1 MKSKV
6 RKLEG
11 TAKQF
16 EIEMPESAVTE
27 VFKEVLN
34 DFQKTSVIPG
44 FRRGKVPLD
53 MIRKK
58 YAEDTDVE
66 LKRRLI
72 PQAYQMALEEHKVIP
87 VGYPEVW
94 DVNIDEAGA
103 LMFKAKVDAYPVI
116 ELKKYTALKVNVS
129 KISVTDEEVEEVLE
143 RFRNMHAEFTD
154 IEGSLKKGD
163 FAVAE
168 VETFSDGKIISK
180 KHENMWIEVSKE
192 ASLLGIGE
200 DLAGLKKG
208 DEKEIKVT
216 LPEKYPDEK
225 YAGKEALFKVYIKE
239 TKKKCLP
246 ALDDAFAGKIGS
258 GTVAQARE
266 EIKKQL
272 LEKKEFNLKI
282 VMKNQIMEQ
291 LLKKHVFDLPLGMVT
306 RQLKVLTQRMEEEL
320 TRKGVNKKTIEEHKE
335 KFKKELQKEAENKVR
350 LYFILDKIAKIEEI
364 SAGEKDVDV
373 WIAALAESYQ
383 KSFDE
388 VKKYYKEHDLIDGL
402 REQLGEEKTLDFL
415 LEKADIVFGK

>member
-11 TAKQF
+11 TARQF
-16 EIEMPESAVTE
+16 EVEMPESAVDE

-34 DFQKTSVIPG
+34 DFQKTSTIPG

-94 DVNIDEAGA
+94 DVKIDEAGA
-103 LMFKAKVDAYPVI
+103 LMFKAKVDAYPAVD
-116 ELKKYTALKVNVS
+116 LKKYTALKVKGS
-129 KISVTDEEVEEVLE
+129 KVSVTDEEVEEVLE
-143 RFRNMHAEFTD
+143 RFRYMHAEFTD
-154 IEGSLKKGD
+154 IEGSLRKGD
-163 FAVAE
+163 FAIAE
-168 VETFSDGKIISK
+168 VETFSNGETIAK
-180 KHENMWIEVSKE
+180 KRENMWIEVSKE
-192 ASLLGIGE
+192 ESLLGMGE
-200 DLAGLKKG
+200 DLTGLKKG
-208 DEKEIKVT
+208 DKKEIKVT

-225 YAGKEALFKVYIKE
+225 YAGKEVLFKVCIKK
-239 TKKKCLP
+239 TKRRCLP
-246 ALDDAFAGKIGS
+246 ALDDAFAGKIGY
-258 GTVAQARE
+258 GNIAQARE

-272 LEKKEFNLKI
+272 LEKKESNLQI

-291 LLKKHVFDLPLGMVT
+291 LLKKHVFDLPLGMVH
-306 RQLKVLTQRMEEEL
+306 RQLKVLTQRREEEL
-320 TRKGVNKKTIEEHKE
+320 TRKGVSKKTIEEHKE
-335 KFKKELQKEAENKVR
+335 KFKNELQKEAENKVK

-364 SAGEKDVDV
+364 SAREKDVDT

-388 VKKYYKEHDLIDGL
+388 VKKYYKEHDLTGGL
-402 REQLGEEKTLDFL
+402 LEQLREEKTLDFL